1 MVAKW
6 ISREVPYGGAPAVP
20 TSRMHGVCYFV
31 LGECR
36 QGVSNPGPQA
46 QKAQPLFR
54 SALFRS
60 ALFALLCGC
69 ACVSHTTLCGRRAR
83 RAAPSASPKKIS
95 PDSGAWSSILNT
107 GGRRARRFAP
117 SASPKK
123 ILVFEGL
130 RHAILSTS
138 GCGCEAQPAGRGC
151 GCEASRAPK
160 MRMRGLPGRLD
171 AEAG

>member
-6 ISREVPYGGAPAVP
+6 ISREVTYGGAPAVP
-20 TSRMHGVCYFV
+20 TSRMHLILSIV
-31 LGECR
+31 LGKCR
-36 QGVSNPGPQA
+36 QRDSNPGPRP
-46 QKAQPLFR
+46 QKALQS
-54 SALFRS
+54 SALSLS
-60 ALFALLCGC
+60 ALSLDALCC
-69 ACVSHTTLCGRRAR
+69 ALRLRMRLSHYTTRPAS
-83 RAAPSASPKKIS
+83 APSASPKKIL
-95 PDSGAWSSILNT
+95 PVSGAWSSIFHL

>member
-20 TSRMHGVCYFV
+20 TSRMHGVFYFV

-95 PDSGAWSSILNT
+95 PFWL
-107 GGRRARRFAP
+107 ARSDRFCIFSPTVPSTRFPPSLYFPSCPPAP
-117 SASPKK
+117 LHS
-123 ILVFEGL
+123 
-130 RHAILSTS
+130 
-138 GCGCEAQPAGRGC
+138 
-151 GCEASRAPK
+151 
-160 MRMRGLPGRLD
+160 PGRTWRRHPCSVPFKR
-171 AEAG
+171 AAACSRTSKRTRRRS